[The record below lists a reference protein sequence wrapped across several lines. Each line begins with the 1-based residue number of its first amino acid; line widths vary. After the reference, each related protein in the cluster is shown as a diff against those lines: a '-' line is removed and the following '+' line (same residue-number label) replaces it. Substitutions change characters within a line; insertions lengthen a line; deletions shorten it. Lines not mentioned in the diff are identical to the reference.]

1 MLPPLSTDN
10 GFHKQTLSVCETEI
24 RMTGNIASFQSMG
37 AVDGPGLRCAV
48 FMQGCPLR
56 CAFCHNPETWVPCA
70 GTQTSEEE
78 LTARILRYRSYIKKG
93 GVTVSGG
100 EPLLQA
106 PFVAALFRRLH
117 KEGIHTALDTSGYGD
132 LDAARELLGVT
143 DLVIC
148 DIKFT
153 DETTFGRICGGQ
165 LSSVYDFL
173 ALTAELRVPLWLR
186 QVIIPGINDNEG
198 SVLQLK
204 KQASLYPNAEKIEL
218 LPFRKLCVEKYEQLG
233 IPFPLADTPECPDET
248 VRALQALLNTTEN
261 NP

>member
-1 MLPPLSTDN
+1 MK
-10 GFHKQTLSVCETEI
+10 GAV
-24 RMTGNIASFQSMG
+24 ASFQSMG

-56 CAFCHNPETWVPCA
+56 CAFCHNPETWDAGA
-70 GTQTSEEE
+70 GTPTTVDE

-106 PFVAALFRRLH
+106 PFVAALFRRLRQ
-117 KEGIHTALDTSGYGD
+117 EGIHTALDTSGYGD
-132 LDAARELLGVT
+132 LEAAREVLEVT

-153 DETTFGRICGGQ
+153 DEAVFERVCGGQ
-165 LSSVYDFL
+165 LSKVHDFL
-173 ALTAELRVPLWLR
+173 ALTAGMKVPLWLR
-186 QVIIPGINDNEG
+186 QVIIPGINDNEKN
-198 SVLQLK
+198 VLRLK
-204 KQASLYPNAEKIEL
+204 KQAALYPNAVKIEL
-218 LPFRKLCVEKYEQLG
+218 LPFRKLCAEKYEQLG
-233 IPFPLADTPECPDET
+233 LRFPLADTPECPDET
-248 VRALQALLNTTEN
+248 VRTLQALLNTTEK

>member
-1 MLPPLSTDN
+1 MLPPLSTDS

-24 RMTGNIASFQSMG
+24 RMTGTIASFQSMG

-56 CAFCHNPETWVPCA
+56 CQCCHNPETWVPGE
-70 GTQTSEEE
+70 GTQTSVEE
-78 LTARILRYRSYIKKG
+78 LIARILRYRSYIKKG

-106 PFVAALFRRLH
+106 PFVATLFRRLH
-117 KEGIHTALDTSGYGD
+117 EEGIHTALDTSGYGD
-132 LDAARELLGVT
+132 LAAAREVLGVT

-153 DETTFGRICGGQ
+153 DEAAFESICGGQ
-165 LSSVYDFL
+165 LSRVYDFL
-173 ALTAELRVPLWLR
+173 ALTAEMRVPLWLR
-186 QVIIPGINDNEG
+186 QVIIPGFNDNEK
-198 SVLQLK
+198 SIIQLK
-204 KQASLYPNAEKIEL
+204 KQAALYPNAEKIEL
-218 LPFRKLCVEKYEQLG
+218 LPFRKLCAEKYGQLG

-248 VRALQALLNTTEN
+248 IRTLQALLNTTEK